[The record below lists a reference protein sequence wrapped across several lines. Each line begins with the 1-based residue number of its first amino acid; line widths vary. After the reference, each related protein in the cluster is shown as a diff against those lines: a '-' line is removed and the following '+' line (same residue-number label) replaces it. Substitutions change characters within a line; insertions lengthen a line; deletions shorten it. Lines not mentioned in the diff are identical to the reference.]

1 MKFGDY
7 KRILWKNSLQNVPC
21 KLNLHADFDILWWLC
36 CYISTI
42 ISFWFCLIEGFAS
55 FFINIKEPENS
66 FHRPLNSHNFI
77 VCHTVSLPFSRSHSR
92 FFVSHGFTNFEWI
105 LSKTHN
111 FLKNKHRWYIPIMA
125 SLGFI
130 APPLKS

>member
-7 KRILWKNSLQNVPC
+7 KRILWKNSAQNVPC

-66 FHRPLNSHNFI
+66 FHRPPSTL
-77 VCHTVSLPFSRSHSR
+77 TTSLCVTQFHYP
-92 FFVSHGFTNFEWI
+92 SHGLTVGSLFLTVLQI
-105 LSKTHN
+105 LSGFYPKLN

-130 APPLKS
+130 APP